1 MIPLLSLEEL
11 NSAIPDSSFKTLSAT
26 DISNMS
32 ISGTLLSDAYS
43 MDFINSSL
51 WTPKCRVISGTLDDY
66 GIIGGVLIKNNIPC
80 ATTTTIESPVE
91 VFCYVSGNQIA
102 VDWQAVSE
110 ATCGPPTSI
119 NVSIEFYWGLK
130 KQDAPTCGE
139 DNVNW
144 SDGRGDSD
152 GPYVNPDA
160 VVCVAVSGDIL
171 SNFNLYWNDEFVG
184 EIPVIPE
191 NFLQGA
197 VYLGSQQG
205 GLSLN
210 SYCSNLPP
218 TSGSDIYITGG
229 SGFIDEQVDWN
240 FYVGGTLFSTGG
252 YINGLYGVIAEGFF
266 GGVVD
271 GLSVSGFVSGASS
284 SGQSNFCQTLPQYT
298 FSSLLLNKGIN
309 KVDFRNIEGA
319 TGDLEITIFQKSGL
333 QLVSPKTLVSTGFS
347 STGQDLSFYCPIVE
361 SLPTGYSYLYEFDPV
376 FNIDTGN
383 LNAIYS
389 GSGVHLKRDVKFVF
403 DLQDQIG
410 STITSD
416 SQFVENPLL
425 GDMSFD
431 ITDRCGNVIAEN
443 YFSGKYTR
451 SFTITETE
459 NENIFGTYQK
469 DFGVRIKVPNSFDG
483 STFTGVFCAFGNI
496 PNIIDIRPEFIE
508 FSGTQQVTDALN
520 VNLRLQNNP
529 RFTQM
534 DRYDVYAFTESGVQ
548 LPPSTSRDPQNQ
560 AGYLLSQS
568 TATELDTYR
577 LRITRQSLDYNV
589 PYYFTIVPYST
600 MGSGKSAQVGPV
612 TFVQP
617 QTNLEFSSISVNQVN
632 IVFGDSFAR
641 SFYQTG
647 AINNQGLIYVL
658 ETGDFSTASYLVE
671 MKCGDGIRR
680 SSELKTVVN
689 DGDALLLENP
699 INNTG
704 ASAVEYYVSTI
715 SGTGW
720 GLYAENANGYSTYKI
735 HGTTI

>member
-26 DISNMS
+26 DISNTS

-51 WTPKCRVISGTLDDY
+51 WTPKCRVLSGTLDDY

-80 ATTTTIESPVE
+80 ATATTIESPVE
-91 VFCYVSGNQIA
+91 VFCYVSGDQIA
-102 VDWQAVSE
+102 VDWQAIAE
-110 ATCGPPTSI
+110 DICGPPISI
-119 NVSIEFYWGLK
+119 DVSIEFYWGLK
-130 KQDAPTCGE
+130 KQDAPACGE

-152 GPYVNPDA
+152 GPYINPDA

-184 EIPVIPE
+184 EIPIVPE

-197 VYLGSQQG
+197 VYLGSQQE

-218 TSGSDIYITGG
+218 TSGSGIYG
-229 SGFIDEQVDWN
+229 SG
-240 FYVGGTLFSTGG
+240 
-252 YINGLYGVIAEGFF
+252 
-266 GGVVD
+266 
-271 GLSVSGFVSGASS
+271 SGASS
-284 SGQSNFCQTLPQYT
+284 FCQLLPEYT
-298 FSSLLLNKGIN
+298 FSSLLLKKGIN
-309 KVDFRNIEGA
+309 KIDFRNIEGA
-319 TGDLEITIFQKSGL
+319 TGDIEVTIFQKSGL
-333 QLVSPKTLVSTGFS
+333 QLVNPKTLVLTGFS

-361 SLPTGYSYLYEFDPV
+361 SLPTGYSYLYEFDPI

-496 PNIIDIRPEFIE
+496 PNIIDIRPEFTE
-508 FSGTQQVTDALN
+508 FSGTQQVTDTLN

-560 AGYLLSQS
+560 VGYLLSQS

-689 DGDALLLENP
+689 SGDALLLENP